1 MPALMEKPASEMPTI
16 MDPSQP
22 FQRPTL
28 DDMRLPVG
36 KATRLHRMLYQFGPG
51 NGTMMFLP
59 MDQGLEHGPMDF
71 FVNPPCGD
79 PHYQCQL
86 AVKGNYSAVVFQIG
100 TAEKYMQFYAGQV
113 PLVLKINGKTCVPDD
128 SAAFS
133 PLTSM
138 VEDAARLGADAIGY
152 TLYVGSPSQD
162 RDIRQFNEVRREC
175 DRLGL
180 PIIMWAYPRGEAIA
194 KKGGKDSLYAIDY
207 ASRVASELGADVV
220 KINYPQVQTSTSNNS
235 PKPYNELQW
244 EQEEA
249 VRQVVRSAG
258 RQTMVVFS
266 GGSKVGDD
274 ELLNNVRMGMVA
286 GGAGTIFGR
295 NMWQR
300 PMDDALNLS
309 ERVISVMREY

>member
-1 MPALMEKPASEMPTI
+1 MPATMERPTTDFPHI
-16 MDPSQP
+16 MDPSQS

-28 DDMRLPVG
+28 ASMNLATG
-36 KATRLHRMLYQFGPG
+36 KATRMHRMLYQFGPG

-71 FVNPPCGD
+71 FVNPPCMD
-79 PHYQCQL
+79 PNYQCQL
-86 AVKGNYSAVVFQIG
+86 AVNGNYSAVVFQIG
-100 TAEKYMQFYAGQV
+100 TAEKYMPFYAGRV

-128 SAAFS
+128 SQAFS

-138 VEDAARLGADAIGY
+138 VEDAVRLGADAIGY
-152 TLYVGSPSQD
+152 TLYVGSPSQAQ
-162 RDIRQFNEVRREC
+162 DIRQFNEVRREC
-175 DRLGL
+175 DRLGM
-180 PIIMWAYPRGEAIA
+180 PIIMWAYPRGEAIG

-207 ASRVASELGADVV
+207 AARVGAELGADVV

-235 PKPYNELQW
+235 PKPYNDLQW

-249 VRQVVRSAG
+249 IRQVVRSAG
-258 RQTMVVFS
+258 PQTMVVFS
-266 GGSKVGDD
+266 GGSKVDD
-274 ELLNNVRMGMVA
+274 DALLNNVRMGMNA

-300 PMDDALNLS
+300 PMDDALDLS
-309 ERVISVMREY
+309 QRVIDVMREY